1 MDSSPAALFDSYE
14 QDFQQILESIRDK
27 LEVDGTDQRGGTS
40 WGPACHP
47 GLTSACRSSRA
58 EEGCAT

>member
-40 WGPACHP
+40 
-47 GLTSACRSSRA
+47 
-58 EEGCAT
+58 